1 MEAFEVLLK
10 NLSSYDI
17 NDVADIIAKLVVT
30 MVAVSIGIVVSR
42 IAKKFVTKIVV
53 KHNRF
58 SSNPK
63 TMASVTASIVSYL
76 IIFFVICNV
85 LPVWGISAS
94 SIVAIGGAASL
105 AIGVGA
111 QDVIKDMLSGFFILS
126 ENQYVIGDVVTID
139 GYTGK
144 VEAIGMRT
152 TRIRSLDGN
161 VHIIPNGRISVVTN
175 MSKGFNRAIVDVGVT
190 YDEDIDR
197 VYKNERL
204 TGMIAEPNVLGVEEL
219 GDSSV
224 VIRISTDCEIGENW
238 QLERELRRII
248 KKRLEK
254 EGIEIP
260 FPQRVIHIK
269 EEKDEH

>member
-1 MEAFEVLLK
+1 MKFFLK

-85 LPVWGISAS
+85 LPVWGIKCQLYCGYWWCCISCYWCWCS
-94 SIVAIGGAASL
+94 RCNKRYVKLI
-105 AIGVGA
+105 
-111 QDVIKDMLSGFFILS
+111 FILS

-144 VEAIGMRT
+144 VEAM
-152 TRIRSLDGN
+152 
-161 VHIIPNGRISVVTN
+161 VCVQQ
-175 MSKGFNRAIVDVGVT
+175 
-190 YDEDIDR
+190 E
-197 VYKNERL
+197 
-204 TGMIAEPNVLGVEEL
+204 
-219 GDSSV
+219 
-224 VIRISTDCEIGENW
+224 
-238 QLERELRRII
+238 
-248 KKRLEK
+248 
-254 EGIEIP
+254 
-260 FPQRVIHIK
+260 
-269 EEKDEH
+269 

>member
-30 MVAVSIGIVVSR
+30 MVAVSIGIVISR

-85 LPVWGISAS
+85 LPVCCISAS
-94 SIVAIGGAASL
+94 SVVVICVAASL

-111 QDVIKDMLSGFFILS
+111 QDVLKDMIGGFFILF
-126 ENQYVIGDVVTID
+126 VT
-139 GYTGK
+139 
-144 VEAIGMRT
+144 
-152 TRIRSLDGN
+152 
-161 VHIIPNGRISVVTN
+161 
-175 MSKGFNRAIVDVGVT
+175 
-190 YDEDIDR
+190 
-197 VYKNERL
+197 
-204 TGMIAEPNVLGVEEL
+204 
-219 GDSSV
+219 
-224 VIRISTDCEIGENW
+224 
-238 QLERELRRII
+238 
-248 KKRLEK
+248 
-254 EGIEIP
+254 
-260 FPQRVIHIK
+260 
-269 EEKDEH
+269 